1 MTQLSKLTFKLL
13 LTFVGSAY
21 LVSCTGGAVSSSFGG
36 AGGGGSAFEAP
47 PGQSNGIADVS
58 MFYIGI
64 DSEKNDIAHV
74 HQQGQF
80 SSFCSIDPK
89 TSLKDITCLIE
100 VPEAELF
107 MHGLTLKYNV
117 PSGMCRYLRRTPY
130 WFYNHEVGYGVTSIV
145 VNQTFTDGVLTN
157 ASCSINGGATSLAA
171 CNSDLEVNVDPEKA
185 IATCTYDHSTS
196 GGENGCLGS
205 YTMTVNTNQIVTTP
219 PSNGN
224 TTSVT
229 RGTWGNSVA
238 NLIGG
243 AARWG
248 WPLSSTGF
256 PITLIT
262 PAHLGLLDN
271 TYSVQAPVDS
281 IGAPT
286 TIDIA
291 NFSTAAL
298 NIHDGFVSGTQ
309 SNLPYAINP
318 IDDLSGS
325 SIVSG
330 NDAYSFECRDQADEL
345 LHRVRVYVREWDTY
359 QDYID
364 FVQTKGTTE
373 VPDRRGGNEGT
384 SCIGLAGSCNDYADW
399 DDIADGLGGYSTTLP
414 GDAALRRS
422 YFPAIPN
429 K

>member
-1 MTQLSKLTFKLL
+1 MTQLSKLTFKLF
-13 LTFVGSAY
+13 LTSIGAAY

-47 PGQSNGIADVS
+47 PGQSNGIADPS
-58 MFYIGI
+58 MFYVGV
-64 DSEKNDIAHV
+64 DSDINDIAHV

-80 SSFCSIDPK
+80 NSFCSIDPK

-107 MHGLTLKYNV
+107 MHGLSLKYNV

-145 VNQTFTDGVLTN
+145 VNQTFTDGVLTA
-157 ASCSINGGATSLAA
+157 ASCSINGGATSLAE
-171 CNSDLEVNVDPEKA
+171 CNSNLEVNVDPEKA
-185 IATCTYDHSTS
+185 VATCIYDHSTS
-196 GGENGCLGS
+196 GGVNGCLGS
-205 YTMTVNTNQIVTTP
+205 YSMTVNTTQIVTTP
-219 PSNGN
+219 PSNGS
-224 TTSVT
+224 TTNVI
-229 RGTWGNSVA
+229 RGMWGENVSA
-238 NLIGG
+238 LIGG

-248 WPLSSTGF
+248 WSLSSSGY
-256 PITLIT
+256 PLTLRT
-262 PAHLGLLDN
+262 PAHLGLLNN
-271 TYSVQAPVDS
+271 TYTVPAPVDS
-281 IGAPT
+281 IGTAT

-291 NFSTAAL
+291 NFSTSSL

-309 SNLPYAINP
+309 SPLPYAIAP

-325 SIVSG
+325 TITPG
-330 NDAYSFECRDQADEL
+330 NDSYLFECRDQADEL
-345 LHRVRVYVREWDTY
+345 LHRVKVYVREWDTY

-364 FVQTKGTTE
+364 YVESKGTTE
-373 VPDRRGGNEGT
+373 VPDRRGGEEGT
-384 SCIGLAGSCNDYADW
+384 SCIGLAGRCNDYADW
-399 DDIADGLGGYSTTLP
+399 DDIADAFGGYSTNLP
-414 GDAALRRS
+414 GDINRRRS